1 MKKSILL
8 PIFLIIAHSVV
19 MGQKSSQHAFQFLN
33 LAASPRVAAIGGSFL
48 PLADNDLMLA
58 LHNPALINAD
68 MHNHLGLTFL
78 DHYAG
83 ISAGNVVYGRNF
95 EKYGSFLGGIR
106 FMHYGNFQ
114 RTDPTGMDQG
124 SFTASDLALTL
135 GWGRALYP
143 GLRLGADLNIILSNY
158 DVWSSFALAA
168 DVSGHYTNQSGLF
181 QASLLVRNAG
191 RQIDRYA
198 VEREDLPFDIA
209 AGISQKLKHAPIRFF
224 VLLNTLHHWDLT
236 YEDPLNP
243 SFTTDPITGEIQQ
256 PGEVVSFLDKAM
268 RHVIVGMELMPGEM
282 FRLRLGYDYRTRQE
296 AGVRTKMGNVGFS
309 WGLGLKLGKYQFDFS
324 RTRNHIA
331 GAPNYFSIR
340 TDLSAFGK

>member
-1 MKKSILL
+1 MKRAILASVLLVSIV
-8 PIFLIIAHSVV
+8 ATSV
-19 MGQKSSQHAFQFLN
+19 GQKSSQHAFQFLN

-68 MHNHLGLTFL
+68 MHQHIGFTFL

-106 FMHYGNFQ
+106 FMHYGTFQ
-114 RTDPTGMDQG
+114 RTDPTGMEQG
-124 SFTASDLALTL
+124 SFTASDLALTV

-143 GLRLGADLNIILSNY
+143 RLRLGADLNIILSNY
-158 DVWSSFALAA
+158 DVWSSFAIAA
-168 DVSGHYTNQSGLF
+168 NVSGHYSSESGLF
-181 QASLLVRNAG
+181 QASMLIRNAG

-198 VEREDLPFDIA
+198 EEREELPFDIA
-209 AGISQKLKHAPIRFF
+209 AGISQKLQHAPIRFF

-243 SFTTDPITGEIQQ
+243 SFTIDPITGEKQQ
-256 PGEVVSFLDKAM
+256 PGEVASFLDKAM
-268 RHVIVGMELMPGEM
+268 RHVIAGIELMPGELI
-282 FRLRLGYDYRTRQE
+282 RLRLGYDYRTRQE
-296 AGVRTKMGNVGFS
+296 AGVRSQMGMVGFS

-340 TDLSAFGK
+340 TDLSNFMK